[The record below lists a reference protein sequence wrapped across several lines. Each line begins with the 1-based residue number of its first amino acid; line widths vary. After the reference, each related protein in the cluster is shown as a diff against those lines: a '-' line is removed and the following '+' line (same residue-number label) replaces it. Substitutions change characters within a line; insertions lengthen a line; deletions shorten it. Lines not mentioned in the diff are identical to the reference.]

1 MTISLNLLIFLKNI
15 VLHVCLMTKFY
26 GLMIYDPKDIS
37 KKYPLSVLILIIK
50 SQISNFMVSWEIS
63 KIVYLANGT

>member
-1 MTISLNLLIFLKNI
+1 MFLKNI
-15 VLHVCLMTKFY
+15 VLHVCLMAKFY

-37 KKYPLSVLILIIK
+37 KKCPISVLILIIK